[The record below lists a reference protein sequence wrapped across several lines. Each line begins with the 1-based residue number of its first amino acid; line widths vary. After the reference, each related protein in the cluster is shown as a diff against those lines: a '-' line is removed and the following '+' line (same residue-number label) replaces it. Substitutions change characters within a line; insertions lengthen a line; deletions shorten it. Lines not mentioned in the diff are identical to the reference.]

1 MSGRCNGAA
10 LVPARL
16 IRTVTTARTAA
27 GSPLQMKLP
36 RENDEAIFPVKIR
49 ALAQLT
55 GRRFFLHAATF
66 LLIGAFCKA
75 PFTEVI

>member
-1 MSGRCNGAA
+1 M
-10 LVPARL
+10 
-16 IRTVTTARTAA
+16 TTARTAA
-27 GSPLQMKLP
+27 FPPLQMKFP

-55 GRRFFLHAATF
+55 GRLFFLHAATL

-75 PFTEVI
+75 PFTEVIL